1 MDASALPDP
10 DQHADF
16 YSGVP
21 TKRALAWVVDTVL
34 TVLITV
40 VIVPFTAF
48 TALFFLPFLYLLVN
62 FLYRWISLTRSS
74 ATPGMR
80 LMAIEFRKS
89 DGRPFD
95 AATAAVH
102 TLGFVISFA
111 MVLPQ
116 LLSAFLMVVS
126 GRGQGLSD
134 LVLGSVVINRSARF

>member
-1 MDASALPDP
+1 VAQQGRPFPAFDATKDASQMDASALPDP

-62 FLYRWISLTRSS
+62 FLYRWISLTRRS

-102 TLGFVISFA
+102 TLGFVISDGA
-111 MVLPQ
+111 A
-116 LLSAFLMVVS
+116 SAAIGVFD
-126 GRGQGLSD
+126 GG
-134 LVLGSVVINRSARF
+134 